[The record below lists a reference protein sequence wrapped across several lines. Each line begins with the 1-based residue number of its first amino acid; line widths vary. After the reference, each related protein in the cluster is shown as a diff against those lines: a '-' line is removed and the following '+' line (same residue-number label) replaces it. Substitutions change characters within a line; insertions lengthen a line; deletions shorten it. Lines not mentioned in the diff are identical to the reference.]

1 MTNKMFAIG
10 YLSFILN
17 DGPAGCKPE
26 PGKEK
31 RMKTILQNWLSNE
44 TRVTVV
50 CVALSAAALIC
61 SLMGWL
67 SALPVDIAWVGII
80 LCGVPIVV
88 GAAVAL
94 ITEHDIK
101 ADVLVAIALIASVIA
116 GEWFAA
122 GEVALIMQI
131 GSLLE
136 DYTDH
141 RARRGIAALVA
152 LTPKTARLVADD
164 GSTLVVPAAD
174 VAAGQTLRVVAGE
187 TIPADGVITVGETS
201 VDQSVMTGEP
211 LPVDAGPGD
220 AVISGTVNRC
230 GSFDMRVTAAGTDSA
245 LARVIALAEAADAE
259 KAPIVGLAD
268 RWASWLVLAA
278 LACAV
283 VTGVVTHQWMRAVTV
298 LVVFCPCA
306 FILATPTAVA
316 AAIGNLTRYGV
327 LIRTGDALERL
338 AAVERLAFDKTG
350 TLTAGKPAVVSVA
363 AADGDDARLLQQ
375 VAAVEARSEHPLGK
389 AIAAAADGP
398 LPEAAGFEMTPGQGV
413 AGTVAGHRVLAGR
426 KSFIA
431 KRGVDV
437 ADTAAAQV
445 GQTVIFA
452 AVDGR
457 FAGTLALADTLRP
470 AAADAVA
477 GVKRLGIAPMLLTGD
492 HAEAAAPIARAVGID
507 TVRGDLLPDE
517 KLAAVR
523 YNAADPAAP
532 KIAMV
537 GDGVNDAPALAAAYA
552 GIAMG
557 GIGSDI
563 AVESADA
570 VLVTDD
576 IARLPYLLSLCRRCL
591 ARIKVNIVAS
601 MIINV
606 TAIVLS
612 ALGVLTPVSGA
623 LWHNFGSVFVV
634 VSAALLLAARDQG
647 APSE

>member
-1 MTNKMFAIG
+1 
-10 YLSFILN
+10 
-17 DGPAGCKPE
+17 
-26 PGKEK
+26 
-31 RMKTILQNWLSNE
+31 MKQTLKNWLSNE
-44 TRVTVV
+44 TKITVGCAGV
-50 CVALSAAALIC
+50 SAAALIA
-61 SLMGWL
+61 SLTGRL
-67 SALPVDIAWVGII
+67 SALPVDIAWVGIV
-80 LCGVPIVV
+80 LCGVPIVAGA
-88 GAAVAL
+88 GAALV
-94 ITEHDIK
+94 TEHDIK
-101 ADVLVAIALIASVIA
+101 ADVLVSIALIASVIA

-141 RARRGIAALVA
+141 RARRGIAALVV
-152 LTPKTARLVADD
+152 LTPKTARLVAAD
-164 GSTLVVPAAD
+164 GSVSVVPAAD
-174 VAAGQTLRVVAGE
+174 VTVGQLLRVAAGE
-187 TIPADGVITVGETS
+187 TVPADGVITVGQTS
-201 VDQSVMTGEP
+201 LDQSVMTGEP
-211 LPVDAGPGD
+211 LPADAGPGD
-220 AVISGTVNRC
+220 AVISGTVNRW
-230 GSFDMRVTAAGTDSA
+230 GSFDMRVTAAGSDSA

-268 RWASWLVLAA
+268 RLASWLVLLA
-278 LACAV
+278 LACAGI
-283 VTGVVTHQWMRAVTV
+283 TGLVTHQWMRAVTV

-316 AAIGNLTRYGV
+316 AAIGNLTRCGV

-350 TLTAGKPAVVSVA
+350 TLTAGKPAVVAVA
-363 AADGDDARLLQQ
+363 AADGDNARLLRQ
-375 VAAVEARSEHPLGK
+375 VAAVEARSEHPLGR
-389 AIAAAADGP
+389 AVVQAADGP
-398 LPEAAGFEMTPGQGV
+398 LPEAADFRMVPGQGV
-413 AGTVAGHRVLAGR
+413 AGTVAGQRVMAGR
-426 KSFIA
+426 RRFLA
-431 KRGVDV
+431 DCGVAVPD
-437 ADTAAAQV
+437 AAPAA
-445 GQTVIFA
+445 GQTMIFA

-470 AAADAVA
+470 EAAAAVA

-492 HAEAAAPIARAVGID
+492 HAEAAAPVAQAVGIE

-576 IARLPYLLSLCRRCL
+576 IARLPYLFALCRRCL
-591 ARIKVNIVAS
+591 ARIRLNIIAS
-601 MIINV
+601 MIINL

-612 ALGVLTPVSGA
+612 ALGVLTPVTGA
-623 LWHNFGSVFVV
+623 LWHNAGSVFVV
-634 VSAALLLAARDQG
+634 VNAAFLLAARDRG
-647 APSE
+647 APGT